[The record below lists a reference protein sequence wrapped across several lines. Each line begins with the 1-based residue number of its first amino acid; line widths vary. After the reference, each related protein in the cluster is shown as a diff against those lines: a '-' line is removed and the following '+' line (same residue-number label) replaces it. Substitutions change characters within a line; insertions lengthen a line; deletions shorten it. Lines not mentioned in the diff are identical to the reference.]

1 VKRAVSLAEP
11 LTLKSP
17 HWAYTFA
24 YLAVT
29 FAIGLLLCSFIVA
42 GARPAQMALIAQ
54 GLSLPIAVATAAAG
68 LLIIAPLK
76 RMQIRSVRILIIRSA
91 LAFAIVGAAWPAAA
105 FVSAVLTLGWNAALI
120 EARHLPLLAP
130 VGAGIGAVSGAAG
143 GTLARAACIK
153 RRV

>member
-1 VKRAVSLAEP
+1 MKRKARHGEP
-11 LTLKSP
+11 LTLKTP

-24 YLAVT
+24 YLALT
-29 FAIGLLLCSFIVA
+29 FAAGVLVCSFIVA
-42 GARPAQMALIAQ
+42 GAQPAQMQLIAQ

-68 LLIIAPLK
+68 LLILAPLK

-105 FVSAVLTLGWNAALI
+105 FLSAALTLGWDAALI

-130 VGAGIGAVSGAAG
+130 LGAGIGAASGGAGAA
-143 GTLARAACIK
+143 LARAVCVK